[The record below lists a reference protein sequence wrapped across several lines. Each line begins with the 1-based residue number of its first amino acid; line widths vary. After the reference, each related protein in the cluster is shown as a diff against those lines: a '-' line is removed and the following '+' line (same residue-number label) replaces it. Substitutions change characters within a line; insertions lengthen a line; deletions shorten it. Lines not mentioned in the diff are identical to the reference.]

1 MQSGPTRRTVRPL
14 SVRTAGGIRTRD
26 LTHSQY
32 VALSAELQRYASKR
46 YRFLDMQNLM
56 AYIVVD
62 KYQMLLFDRIVNA
75 AQQLQ

>member
-1 MQSGPTRRTVRPL
+1 
-14 SVRTAGGIRTRD
+14 
-26 LTHSQY
+26 
-32 VALSAELQRYASKR
+32 
-46 YRFLDMQNLM
+46 LDMQNLM